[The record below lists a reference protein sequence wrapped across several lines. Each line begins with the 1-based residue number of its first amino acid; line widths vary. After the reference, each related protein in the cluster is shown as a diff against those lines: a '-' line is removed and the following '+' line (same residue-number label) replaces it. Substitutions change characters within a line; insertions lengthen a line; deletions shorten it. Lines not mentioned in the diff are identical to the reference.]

1 MITILVLLTVGFQ
14 MMWKNNI
21 TVTPGQ
27 TFNVFLAGGDGHA
40 IFRWGTGS
48 SIKL

>member
-1 MITILVLLTVGFQ
+1 MFSKGARIYVV
-14 MMWKNNI
+14 
-21 TVTPGQ
+21 VTPGQ
-27 TFNVFLAGGDGHA
+27 TFNVFLSGGDGHA